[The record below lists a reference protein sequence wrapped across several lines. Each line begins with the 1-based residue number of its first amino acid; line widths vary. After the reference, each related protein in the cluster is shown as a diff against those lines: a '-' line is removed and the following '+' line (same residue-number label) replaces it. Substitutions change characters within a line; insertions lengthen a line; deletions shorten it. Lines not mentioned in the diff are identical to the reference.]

1 MMDVVDNI
9 KLYLPQ
15 YLSDS
20 EKTRLKEELSKFP
33 MDGTI
38 DTVYTSSLKDAEYLL
53 QGDGINNV
61 PYLSFPNTTINNV
74 PVLLL
79 SNTCDMS
86 TENKRMNE
94 CRIMYSPIL
103 KLEKYEELL
112 KKNYTPDRVE
122 NHLKEIRKQY
132 ISQILYLPK
141 GANLDY
147 EGIVFFDRS
156 ISIPLNE
163 ERVKEMCK
171 NKLFTLSNFGFYLYL
186 LKLSIHFTRI
196 QEKIDRSTGEDLGIK
211 K

>member
-1 MMDVVDNI
+1 MDVVDNI
-9 KLYLPQ
+9 ELYLPQ

-33 MDGTI
+33 MDGTK

-122 NHLKEIRKQY
+122 NHLKEIRNQY

-156 ISIPLNE
+156 ISIPLTE
-163 ERVKEMCK
+163 ELVKEMCK

-186 LKLSIHFTRI
+186 LKL
-196 QEKIDRSTGEDLGIK
+196 
-211 K
+211 